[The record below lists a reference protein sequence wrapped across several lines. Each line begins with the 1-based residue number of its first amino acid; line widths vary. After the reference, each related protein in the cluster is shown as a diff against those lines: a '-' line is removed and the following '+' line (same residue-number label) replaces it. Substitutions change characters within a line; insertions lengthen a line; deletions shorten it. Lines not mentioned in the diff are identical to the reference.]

1 MTDIIP
7 SRGYVLIDPI
17 EEDSMT
23 KGGIAVPDG
32 VKEQS
37 QRGKVLA
44 IGAPEIIDGKEYK
57 AEYKVGDIVLF
68 GKWQGMEL
76 KEYTPGKYK
85 EYKLLKYEQIAARE
99 IKK

>member
-1 MTDIIP
+1 
-7 SRGYVLIDPI
+7 
-17 EEDSMT
+17 MT
-23 KGGIAVPDG
+23 KGGIAVPDE

-44 IGAPEIIDGKEYK
+44 IGTPEIIDGKEYK
-57 AEYKVGDIVLF
+57 AEYKVGDTILF

-99 IKK
+99 AKK